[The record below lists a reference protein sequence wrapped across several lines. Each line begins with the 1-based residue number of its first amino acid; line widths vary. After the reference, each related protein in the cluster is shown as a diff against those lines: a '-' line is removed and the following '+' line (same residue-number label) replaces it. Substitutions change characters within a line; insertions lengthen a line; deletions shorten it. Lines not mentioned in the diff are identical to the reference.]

1 MIEFKYYGKIKS
13 KGRPRHRIVKGQ
25 KAIYAQTYTDKQTQ
39 EYEEDIKMAYLNS
52 WKEHTNEPYKDPGVS
67 LKISIEA
74 FIKPPKATSKK
85 KLQAMLEYEIRP
97 TTKPDADNIAK
108 AVLDSLNAVAYPDD
122 KQICDLHITK
132 YYAEQEY
139 MIVRIFTIEEEFKWK
154 LEYLSKKYSKN

>member
-39 EYEEDIKMAYLNS
+39 
-52 WKEHTNEPYKDPGVS
+52 
-67 LKISIEA
+67 
-74 FIKPPKATSKK
+74 
-85 KLQAMLEYEIRP
+85 EYEIRP